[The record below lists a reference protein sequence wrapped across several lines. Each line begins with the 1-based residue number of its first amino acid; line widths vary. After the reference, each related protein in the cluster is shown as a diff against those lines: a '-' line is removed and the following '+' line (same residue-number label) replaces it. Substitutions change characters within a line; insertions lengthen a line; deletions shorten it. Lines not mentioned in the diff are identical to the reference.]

1 MFSTDVVSV
10 KETGTGAL
18 EAVLDV
24 GRYNGRPVINVLV
37 SADGAATF
45 TVAVSNDCTTWYT
58 RDTITLSSAG
68 SAVKTYTDNACK
80 YIKVFTVSATT
91 NVIEICGTR

>member
-18 EAVLDV
+18 EAVLPV

-45 TVAVSNDCTTWYT
+45 TVAVSNDSTTWYT
-58 RDTITLSSAG
+58 YTITLSSAG

-80 YIKVFTVSATT
+80 YIKVSTASATA
-91 NVIEICGTR
+91 NVIEICGIR